1 MVALILLSLLF
12 LFSAALILT
21 FNNCILLPSL
31 KSLDFNLDETL
42 FSSNEINLIKLNEIS
57 EKSDKNVKNLIAFV
71 KNESNKESS
80 KKLFNYL
87 GPKNCEFF
95 VQNYESEY
103 ENIENCLGFGN
114 CAEICS
120 QNAIKI
126 IDNVACVNEL
136 CSACGKCLNEC
147 PKNLISLVEK
157 KSSLKENL
165 ENSSLSKKSLNKILS
180 IFNRHFNFYSK
191 CYKLFK

>member
-95 VQNYESEY
+95 SQNYESEY

-114 CAEICS
+114 CVKVCP

-126 IDNVACVNEL
+126 IDNTAYINEL
-136 CSACGKCLNEC
+136 CSSCGKCFNKC

-157 KSSLKENL
+157 KSNLKETLESANL
-165 ENSSLSKKSLNKILS
+165 KTKNLNKVLS
-180 IFNRHFNFYSK
+180 IFNRCFYFYSK